1 MPSSKNYVRDY
12 SKNGEGKYQ
21 GSSKQKKNRAGRNK
35 VRRQMER
42 EGKVSKGD
50 GKDIHHL
57 DGNPT
62 NNSRGNL
69 AVRSR
74 SSNRSFPRNKNAGK
88 KYA

>member
-50 GKDIHHL
+50 GKDIHHRN
-57 DGNPT
+57 GNPLD
-62 NNSRGNL
+62 NSSGNTVVTTPS
-69 AVRSR
+69 A
-74 SSNRSFPRNKNAGK
+74 NRSFKRNKRAGK
-88 KYA
+88 A